1 MRSAAD
7 LKHEIERRLKGYLK
21 RDTSGIRHE
30 LLSLF
35 IKSRS
40 VTIPEAFEQL
50 KTKFTVSLQSV
61 ASMIGTV
68 ASRIGILSV
77 QKINDN
83 STSVYTLRD
92 KYTDMVSTLILA
104 V

>member
-1 MRSAAD
+1 MRSASD

-30 LLSLF
+30 LLNIF
-35 IKSRS
+35 VKTRS

-50 KTKFTVSLQSV
+50 KTKYSITLQSV

-77 QKINDN
+77 QKKNDN
-83 STSVYTLRD
+83 ATNVYILKD
-92 KYTDMVSTLILA
+92 KYTDMVRTLIHA

>member
-1 MRSAAD
+1 MRSSAD

-30 LLSLF
+30 LLSIF
-35 IKSRS
+35 IKTKS
-40 VTIPEAFEQL
+40 VTIPEVFDQL
-50 KTKFTVSLQSV
+50 KMKYTTTLSSV

-68 ASRIGILSV
+68 ASRIGILRV
-77 QKINDN
+77 QKKNAN
-83 STSVYTLRD
+83 STSVYVLKD
-92 KYTDMVSTLILA
+92 KYADMVRSLIMA

>member
-30 LLSLF
+30 LLSIF
-35 IKSRS
+35 IKTKS
-40 VTIPEAFEQL
+40 VTIPEVFEEL
-50 KTKFTVSLQSV
+50 KAKFTITLQSV

-77 QKINDN
+77 QKRNAN
-83 STSVYTLRD
+83 SASIYVLKD
-92 KYTDMVSTLILA
+92 KYTDMVRTLIQA

>member
-1 MRSAAD
+1 MRSASD

-21 RDTSGIRHE
+21 RDKSGIRHE
-30 LLSLF
+30 LLNIF
-35 IKSRS
+35 IQSRS

-50 KTKFTVSLQSV
+50 KTKFSITMQSV

-77 QKINDN
+77 QKKNDN

-92 KYTDMVSTLILA
+92 KYTDMVSTLIQA

>member
-1 MRSAAD
+1 MRYAAD
-7 LKHEIERRLKGYLK
+7 LKHEIERRLKEYLK
-21 RDTSGIRHE
+21 RDASGIRHE
-30 LLSLF
+30 LLSIF
-35 IKSRS
+35 IKTRS

-50 KTKFTVSLQSV
+50 KTKFTISIQSV

-77 QKINDN
+77 QKKNDN
-83 STSVYTLRD
+83 APSVYILKE
-92 KYTDMVSTLILA
+92 KYTDMVSTLIQA